1 MSVDLTAPSGNL
13 YHQRMN
19 QWNESN
25 TCSFLF
31 TSTYVAVSRRFGL
44 MIAISFATTV
54 FFLKVGCF
62 FFVVV
67 YLNNTKYP
75 NRYMC
80 GMNPNSPKS
89 SIYDPNGGPNPIP
102 YGFCGNTGIGMG
114 IITGDDDATIAD

>member
-54 FFLKVGCF
+54 FFFESWLLLFRGC
-62 FFVVV
+62 
-67 YLNNTKYP
+67 L
-75 NRYMC
+75 
-80 GMNPNSPKS
+80 SE
-89 SIYDPNGGPNPIP
+89 
-102 YGFCGNTGIGMG
+102 
-114 IITGDDDATIAD
+114 